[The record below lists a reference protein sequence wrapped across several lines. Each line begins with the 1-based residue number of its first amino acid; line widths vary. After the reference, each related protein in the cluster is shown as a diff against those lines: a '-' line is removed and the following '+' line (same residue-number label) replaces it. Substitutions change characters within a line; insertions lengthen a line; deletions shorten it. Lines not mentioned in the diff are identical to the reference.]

1 MAELKM
7 WNIKLAS
14 NCDFKNSIEALQ
26 ICNKDI
32 YPNIYFLFKIL
43 VTLPVSTTTPER
55 SFSTLKRLKS
65 YCRNS
70 MNEVYLLTFNIY
82 NSQNIN
88 VFIFYCS

>member
-7 WNIKLAS
+7 WKIKLAS
-14 NCDFKNSIEALQ
+14 NCDFKNGIEALQ
-26 ICNKDI
+26 ICYKDI
-32 YPNIYFLFKIL
+32 YPNIHFLFKIL